1 MADEKALKHQ
11 VSEFYDQIGWQKVQ
25 GDLYQNA
32 TYEDLRPVSQS
43 YIERCHLRVNR
54 HLQPQ
59 GKFLLDA
66 GSGPVQY
73 PAYLTYS
80 AGYQYRVCLDISIVA
95 LKEARKRLKKH
106 GLYVVADV
114 SHLPFKK
121 NSFDGVVSL
130 HTLHHLTTIDQV
142 ASYLDIHRVLAPNK
156 QAVVVNGWGITSLM
170 NRTVWLVKLAERL
183 NRKKTIIKAEPQK
196 KDIIPS
202 QPQKRGTFVEKT
214 SAEWLKKQLG
224 GKILFEI
231 FVWRSVS
238 VRFLRALIHP
248 GFCGKYWLNQL
259 YKLEEKF
266 PTYFGE
272 NGQYPMIVL
281 RKG

>member
-1 MADEKALKHQ
+1 MADDKALKQQ
-11 VSEFYDQIGWQKVQ
+11 VSDFYNQVGWQKIQ
-25 GDLYQNA
+25 GDIYQNA
-32 TYEDLRPVSQS
+32 TYEDLRLVSQT

-59 GKFLLDA
+59 GKYLLDA

-80 AGYQYRVCLDISIVA
+80 AGYQHRVCLDISFVA
-95 LKEARKRLKKH
+95 LKEARKRLKNH

-114 SHLPFKK
+114 AHLPFKK

-130 HTLHHLTTIDQV
+130 HTLHHLTTNDQV
-142 ASYLDIHRVLAPNK
+142 ASYFDIHRVLAPDRR
-156 QAVVVNGWGITSLM
+156 AVIVNGWGITSLM
-170 NRTVWLVKLAERL
+170 NKTYWLVKLVERL
-183 NRKKTIIKAEPQK
+183 NGKKTIVKGEPQK
-196 KDIIPS
+196 KDISPS
-202 QPQKRGTFVEKT
+202 RPQKRGTFVEKT
-214 SAEWLKKQLG
+214 SAEWLKKQLV
-224 GKILFEI
+224 GKIPFDI

-238 VRFLRALIHP
+238 VRFMRALIHP
-248 GFCGKYWLNQL
+248 GLGGKFLLNQL
-259 YKLEEKF
+259 YKLEEKY

>member
-1 MADEKALKHQ
+1 MADEKALKQQ
-11 VSEFYDQIGWQKVQ
+11 VSDFYDQVGWQKIQ
-25 GDLYQNA
+25 GDIYQNA
-32 TYEDLRPVSQS
+32 TYEDLRPVSQA
-43 YIERCHLRVNR
+43 YIARCHLRVNR
-54 HLQPQ
+54 HLQSN

-80 AGYQYRVCLDISIVA
+80 KGYQFRVCLDISIVA
-95 LKEARKRLKKH
+95 LKEAREQLKKH

-114 SHLPFKK
+114 AHLPFKK
-121 NSFDGVVSL
+121 DVFDGIVSL
-130 HTLHHLTTIDQV
+130 HTLHHLPINDQV
-142 ASYLDIHRVLAPNK
+142 KSYHELYRVLAPDR

-170 NRTVWLVKLAERL
+170 NRTFWLVKLAERL
-183 NRKKTIIKAEPQK
+183 NKKKTVVKADAMK
-196 KDIIPS
+196 KEIPTS
-202 QPQKRGTFVEKT
+202 QLQKRGTYIEKT

-224 GKILFEI
+224 GKIPFKI
-231 FVWRSVS
+231 FVWRSVN

-248 GFCGKYWLNQL
+248 RLGGKFLLNIL
-259 YKLEEKF
+259 YKLEERH

>member
-11 VSEFYDQIGWQKVQ
+11 VSDFYDQVGWQKVQ

-32 TYEDLRPVSQS
+32 TYEDLRLVSQT

-80 AGYQYRVCLDISIVA
+80 AGYQKRVCLDISIVA

-121 NSFDGVVSL
+121 DSFDGVVSL
-130 HTLHHLTTIDQV
+130 HTLHHLTTKDQV

-196 KDIIPS
+196 KDITPS
-202 QPQKRGTFVEKT
+202 LPQKRGTFVEKT

-224 GKILFEI
+224 GKIPFEI

-238 VRFLRALIHP
+238 VRFLRALIQP
-248 GFCGKYWLNQL
+248 GFGGKFWLNQL
-259 YKLEEKF
+259 YKLEEKY

>member
-114 SHLPFKK
+114 SHLPFKN

-142 ASYLDIHRVLAPNK
+142 ASYFDIHRVLAPNK

-224 GKILFEI
+224 GKIPFKI

-248 GFCGKYWLNQL
+248 GLGGKFWLNQL
-259 YKLEEKF
+259 YKLEERY